1 MIYNE
6 LGLNAVKVIRKID
19 IIFQANHMRSEIIT
33 KKMS

>member
-1 MIYNE
+1 MNYIE

-19 IIFQANHMRSEIIT
+19 IIFQANHMRSDIIT